1 MKQSFLGDTLDNNAQ
16 VGDNNI
22 NDKNYDDNDIHDS
35 DENNDN
41 KIWW

>member
-1 MKQSFLGDTLDNNAQ
+1 MKQSFLGDTLDNNTQ

-22 NDKNYDDNDIHDS
+22 NDKNYDNDIHDS
-35 DENNDN
+35 DENNDD